1 MILKVPNNINPFK
14 LTLIIAILGVVWF
27 VLLECLVYYTIDP
40 QWFDKVWILKNA
52 IFLAGGSCL
61 LYLFFKSYIRKSQEV
76 AQGDLRRTV
85 QNLQSF
91 VFKYKQRE
99 DGEFIYTFSEGKIA
113 QEHGRMTEA
122 VFGKTLAEA
131 SGPIYAKFLKE
142 YYERAY
148 RGEVVSYELSL
159 PHRDSVL
166 FTTLS
171 PIVEN
176 GKVVEVVGSSS
187 DITTLKQME
196 EDLKKSNQR
205 IHNILESITEGFFAM
220 DHEWRFTY
228 INTQGAKMLMKTK
241 EELLGNSA
249 LDVFPYDEYEWCYM
263 HYEKA
268 LIQQVPIK
276 FESFLNQMWL
286 EERVY
291 PTPEGISVYFVDVTE
306 AKESAEYLRK
316 SDKLTAVGQL
326 AAGVAHEIRNPLT
339 ALRGFVQLIQS
350 TSDEKHK
357 GYTDIMLSEL
367 ERIEFIISEFLV
379 LAKPQVVTFHEH
391 DLITLMK
398 QTITIV
404 ETQANINNVQ
414 IQAQFESNLPLI
426 RCEPNQLKQVFIN
439 ILKNAIEAMPHGGEI
454 KISLS
459 RADDQNIL
467 IRFTDQGCGISEE
480 RMTKLGEPFY
490 TTKEK
495 GTGLGLMVSYKI
507 IESHRGRISVHSQE
521 SKGTSFDILLPSG

>member
-1 MILKVPNNINPFK
+1 MFLKVPNNMNPFK
-14 LTLIIAILGVVWF
+14 LTLFITALGVIWF
-27 VLLECLVYYTIDP
+27 ILLDCLLYYTIDP
-40 QWFDKVWILKNA
+40 KWFDKVWILKNV
-52 IFLAGGSCL
+52 IFLAGSSSL
-61 LYLFFKSYIRKSQEV
+61 LYIFLKSYMRKIRED
-76 AQGDLRRTV
+76 AQADLRRTV

-91 VFKYKQRE
+91 VFKYKKRE
-99 DGEFIYTFSEGKIA
+99 DGEFVYTFSEGKIA
-113 QEHGRMTEA
+113 QEHGRTTEA

-131 SGPIYAKFLKE
+131 SGPMYANFFKE

-159 PHRDSVL
+159 PHLDSVL

-171 PIVEN
+171 PIMEY
-176 GKVVEVVGSSS
+176 GTVVEVVGSSS
-187 DITTLKQME
+187 DITTLKRME
-196 EDLKKSNQR
+196 EDLKKSNHR

-228 INTQGAKMLMKTK
+228 INAQGAKMLMKRK
-241 EELLGNSA
+241 EELLGKCA
-249 LDVFPYDEYEWCYM
+249 LDVFPYSEKEWCYM

-268 LIQQVPIK
+268 LIQQVPLK
-276 FESFLNQMWL
+276 FESFINKMWL

-291 PTPEGISVYFVDVTE
+291 PTADGISVYFVDITE
-306 AKESAEYLRK
+306 EKASEEHLRR

-350 TSDEKHK
+350 ASDEKHK
-357 GYTDIMLSEL
+357 AYTDIMLNEL

-391 DLITLMK
+391 DLASLIRQTMTL
-398 QTITIV
+398 V
-404 ETQANINNVQ
+404 ETQAIIHNVQ
-414 IQAQFESNLPLI
+414 IYTQFDSDIPLI
-426 RCEPNQLKQVFIN
+426 KCEPNQLKQVFIN
-439 ILKNAIEAMPHGGEI
+439 VLKNAIEAMPHGGDI
-454 KISLS
+454 NISLS
-459 RADDQNIL
+459 RSDDQNIL
-467 IRFTDQGCGISEE
+467 IRFTDQGSGISEE

-507 IESHRGRISVHSQE
+507 IGNHRGSISVHSQE
-521 SKGTSFDILLPSG
+521 SKGTTFDILLPS